1 MPADGDD
8 PFRTAS
14 HGHSPTLAR
23 LASRHPAA
31 EAIHAASRRTDIDD
45 LVGVALGDAPPVGCV
60 MILGY
65 VGTLAVALAW
75 SLGWLPLT
83 AVAIGAGTIVG
94 GHLLQAV
101 GRARWRRRT
110 QAALAWTDAQPFP
123 IAGVRGFFAATVPMI
138 DVTFATPPALDA
150 FAAGIRGHTG
160 GARVVV
166 IDDATYRIELPVRG
180 SDDGDGAP
188 PPADAAWLER
198 FVAEVLVPLHEE
210 LGVAAVQL
218 GGRVRAP
225 DEAPDD
231 PPRLNPPGPS

>member
-31 EAIHAASRRTDIDD
+31 EAIHAVERRTDIDD
-45 LVGVALGDAPPVGCV
+45 LVGVALGDAPPIGCV

-75 SLGWLPLT
+75 SLGWLPLA

-110 QAALAWTDAQPFP
+110 QAALAWTATQPFP

-138 DVTFATPPALDA
+138 DVSFATPPTVDA

-180 SDDGDGAP
+180 GDADDGAATT
-188 PPADAAWLER
+188 ADAAWLKR

-210 LGVAAVQL
+210 LGVTEVQL
-218 GGRVRAP
+218 GGSVRA
-225 DEAPDD
+225 DEP
-231 PPRLNPPGPS
+231 PPGLPPVRP

>member
-1 MPADGDD
+1 MPDGDD

-14 HGHSPTLAR
+14 HGHSPTLAW
-23 LASRHPAA
+23 LANRHPAA
-31 EAIHAASRRTDIDD
+31 EAIHAVERRTDTDD

-75 SLGWLPLT
+75 SLGWLPLA
-83 AVAIGAGTIVG
+83 AVAIGGGTIVA

-110 QAALAWTDAQPFP
+110 QAALAWTSAQPFP

-138 DVTFATPPALDA
+138 DVTFATPPTVDAL
-150 FAAGIRGHTG
+150 AAGIRGHTG
-160 GARVVV
+160 GARVLA

-180 SDDGDGAP
+180 SGDDEATTT
-188 PPADAAWLER
+188 ADAAWLKR
-198 FVAEVLVPLHEE
+198 FVGEVLVPLHEE
-210 LGVAAVQL
+210 LGIAAVQL
-218 GGRVRAP
+218 GGSVRAP
-225 DEAPDD
+225 DELPAGD
-231 PPRLNPPGPS
+231 PPLSRSGPS